1 MLDYFLS
8 AFRILY
14 FNIFKIISMSGNK
27 SFNQYLWNI
36 GKQIEDELLP
46 KINTAFNCDFKRSD
60 DVFDILDFKDD
71 ARKRI
76 VEVKGRRN
84 TSTQYKDTIITVG
97 KLTESL
103 MKMEVGYKV
112 YFFFVFTDK
121 TMFLEVN
128 KDFDYPVKVTGTNH
142 IPHYLI
148 PVKDLIE
155 FDENNLL
162 E

>member
-1 MLDYFLS
+1 
-8 AFRILY
+8 
-14 FNIFKIISMSGNK
+14 MSR

-60 DVFDILDFKDD
+60 DVFDILDF
-71 ARKRI
+71 
-76 VEVKGRRN
+76 
-84 TSTQYKDTIITVG
+84 
-97 KLTESL
+97 
-103 MKMEVGYKV
+103 
-112 YFFFVFTDK
+112 VFTDK
-121 TMFLEVN
+121 TMFLEVTP
-128 KDFDYPVKVTGTNH
+128 DFEYPVKLTGTNH